1 MYNVPH
7 FKTSDKDEI
16 IAFMHAHPF
25 IMLCG
30 VAENNSP
37 VVTNV
42 PVLIEQRDDK
52 IYLLAHV
59 MRKQDHTKA
68 FEANPNVLAVFS
80 GAHTYVSASWYE
92 NKQSASTWNYQAVH
106 AIGILKFL
114 DDAGLYNIL
123 TKLTAKFEQDHNSP
137 SLVNKMD
144 ETYVNNM
151 MKAIVAFEIEVTD
164 LQHVFKL
171 SQNRDEK
178 SYENIIEQL
187 DSKDA
192 DAKTIADT
200 MRERKSKVYPS

>member
-7 FKTSDKDEI
+7 FKTSDSDEV

-30 VAENNSP
+30 VSENNTP
-37 VVTNV
+37 VVTHV
-42 PVLIEQRDDK
+42 PVLIEQREDK
-52 IYLLAHV
+52 IFLLAHA
-59 MRKQDHTKA
+59 MRKQGHTKA

-92 NKQSASTWNYQAVH
+92 NKQVASTWNYQAVH
-106 AIGILKFL
+106 ARGILKFL
-114 DDAGLYNIL
+114 DDAGLHNVL
-123 TKLTAKFEQDHNSP
+123 TKLTATFEQDHNSP
-137 SLVNKMD
+137 SLVHKMD
-144 ETYVNNM
+144 EAYVSNM

-164 LQHVFKL
+164 LQHIFKL

-178 SYENIIEQL
+178 SYENIIDQL
-187 DSKDA
+187 GSKDA
-192 DAKTIADT
+192 DAKEIADT

>member
-30 VAENNSP
+30 VAENNTP

>member
-1 MYNVPH
+1 MYNVSH
-7 FKTSDKDEI
+7 FKASEHQEVT
-16 IAFMHAHPF
+16 AFMRQHPF
-25 IMLCG
+25 IFLCG
-30 VAENNSP
+30 ADEEGNPVA
-37 VVTNV
+37 TQV
-42 PVLIEQRDDK
+42 PVLLEERGDK
-52 IYLLAHV
+52 LFLLAHV

-68 FEANPNVLAVFS
+68 FEKNPNVLAIFF

-106 AIGILKFL
+106 ARGILNFL
-114 DDAGLYNIL
+114 DDKGLLTVLTRL
-123 TKLTAKFEQDHNSP
+123 TKTFEQNPDSP
-137 SLVNKMD
+137 SLVHRMD
-144 ETYVNNM
+144 ETYVSNM

-171 SQNRDEK
+171 SQNRDAK

-187 DSKDA
+187 GSKDA

>member
-7 FKTSDKDEI
+7 FKTSDNDEV

-25 IMLCG
+25 VMLCG
-30 VAENNSP
+30 VAENNTP
-37 VVTNV
+37 VVTHV
-42 PVLIEQRDDK
+42 PVLIEKRDDK
-52 IYLLAHV
+52 IYLLAHA

-68 FEANPNVLAVFS
+68 FETNPNVMAVFY

-92 NKQSASTWNYQAVH
+92 NKQTASTWNYQTVH
-106 AIGILKFL
+106 ARGVLRFL
-114 DDAGLYNIL
+114 DADGLHNIL
-123 TKLTAKFEQDHNSP
+123 TRLTATFEQNPDSP
-137 SLVNKMD
+137 SLVHKMD